1 MWLAHTDRK
10 VTDPYLL
17 PSKGSVSPISQTLI
31 GKLDPCPLIR
41 LSILSFFVYFPF
53 NFCMPSSIT
62 KGVNFHPN
70 IFLVNKSSGP
80 LPTVPK
86 IHRQIFGTVANGP
99 EDSLTNLRDHCQ
111 WSRRFVDPKDV
122 WLQIDP
128 FCNGSGHVKIK
139 EKIDKKA

>member
-1 MWLAHTDRK
+1 MSLLLIGGRAVFLHRCKAPPKPSATQSYGQGPAGTLTIGFEEQVKVWLAHTDRK

-80 LPTVPK
+80 LPTVPN
-86 IHRQIFGTVANGP
+86 ICCQLFGTIADGP
-99 EDSLTNLRDHCQ
+99 
-111 WSRRFVDPKDV
+111 
-122 WLQIDP
+122 
-128 FCNGSGHVKIK
+128 
-139 EKIDKKA
+139 